1 MNESGMLP
9 NEEDAIAHLR
19 SRGYVVV
26 VRTPDVLRGADASAI
41 GDIDIDRTSE
51 PIGMLATEPLDE
63 APDGI
68 MSATPSLPQTAQPGS
83 HPAGPSS
90 FLEALCLKFNWPGAT
105 ANVPHYDLSKR
116 NPSRAKTGWR

>member
-9 NEEDAIAHLR
+9 HEEDAIAHLR

-26 VRTPDVLRGADASAI
+26 VWTPDDLRGAHASAI
-41 GDIDIDRTSE
+41 EDIGIDRT
-51 PIGMLATEPLDE
+51 PKAIGMLATEPLDE
-63 APDGI
+63 APDAI
-68 MSATPSLPQTAQPGS
+68 MSATPSLPHTARPGS

-105 ANVPHYDLSKR
+105 ANVQHYDLSKR
-116 NPSRAKTGWR
+116 NPSHAKTGWR